1 MDSQSYSPSTSKSP
15 IIKRSIVIMGHRT
28 SVSQE
33 DAFWIELKRIAAARD
48 MTLGDLLEEIEDRR
62 IHNNHNNLSSA
73 IRLYVLEYLKA
84 ELAKAQREAGLIV
97 AL

>member
-1 MDSQSYSPSTSKSP
+1 MDTQLYSHTSKSL
-15 IIKRSIVIMGHRT
+15 IEKRSVIIMGHRT

-33 DAFWIELKRIAAARD
+33 KAFWGELKRIAKERD
-48 MTLGDLLEEIEDRR
+48 MTLSDLLGEIEGRR
-62 IHNNHNNLSSA
+62 THDNLSSA

-84 ELAKAQREAGLIV
+84 ELAKAQKEAGLIV